1 LASIQLAED
10 YPSLRTFLSKALGK
24 ADHMVTSREGAVEA
38 IAALE
43 PRDCDLLLADT
54 Y

>member
-1 LASIQLAED
+1 MASIQLAED
-10 YPSLRTFLSKALGK
+10 YPSLRTFLAKALGK

>member
-1 LASIQLAED
+1 MASIHLAED
-10 YPSLRTFLSKALGK
+10 YPSLHTFLSKALGK
-24 ADHMVTSREGAVEA
+24 ANHMVTSCEDAVEA

-43 PRDCDLLLADT
+43 PRDYDLLLAEI